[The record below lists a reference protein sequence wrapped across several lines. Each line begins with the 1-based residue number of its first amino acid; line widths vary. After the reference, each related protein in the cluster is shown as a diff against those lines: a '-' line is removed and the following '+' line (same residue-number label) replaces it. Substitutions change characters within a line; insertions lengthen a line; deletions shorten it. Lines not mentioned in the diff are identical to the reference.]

1 MTNRAIK
8 DSINLIKNIAFK
20 TDFWDKFRTC
30 NLNKI
35 QQKVLNKVLDVGVSN
50 FNGGIDIAKF
60 ASIAKISKDMAKK
73 EIDELVK
80 FGCLKIKENG
90 KSYLLGNGSNT
101 DLKHSYI
108 DNENEDSKLKIQ
120 YK

>member
-1 MTNRAIK
+1 
-8 DSINLIKNIAFK
+8 
-20 TDFWDKFRTC
+20 
-30 NLNKI
+30 
-35 QQKVLNKVLDVGVSN
+35 
-50 FNGGIDIAKF
+50 
-60 ASIAKISKDMAKK
+60 MAKK

-90 KSYLLGNGSNT
+90 KSYLLNNDSNT